1 MATYSMLG
9 MYSLDKINSTQC
21 NIVFNIPDNCYYEI
35 VLATGKYTISI
46 KLNPGQ
52 TSPSTTFVE
61 KTELLNLISDD
72 LTLKFEQYT
81 SATTVLKKPNIAGT
95 AL

>member
-9 MYSLDKINSTQC
+9 MYSLDKINANQF
-21 NIVFNIPDNCYYEI
+21 NLVFNIPDNCYHEI
-35 VLATGKYTISI
+35 VLAAGKYTISV

-61 KTELLNLISDD
+61 KTELLNLSSGN
-72 LTLKFEQYT
+72 LNYKFEQYE
-81 SATTVLKKPNIAGT
+81 SSTTIVRKPSGGIVE
-95 AL
+95 

>member
-1 MATYSMLG
+1 MLG
-9 MYSLDKINSTQC
+9 MYSLDKINANQC
-21 NIVFNIPDNCYYEI
+21 NIVFNIPDNCYHEI

-61 KTELLNLISDD
+61 KTELLNAISDNVNF
-72 LTLKFEQYT
+72 KFEQYLSST
-81 SATTVLKKPNIAGT
+81 NIVKKPSGGYT
-95 AL
+95 DV